1 MEFLGITGVE
11 DLLQD
16 EIRLTLESLM
26 NAGIKIWMLTG
37 DKVETAICIAISAG
51 LKSRMHEL
59 FTIKKIED
67 EKEITQ
73 KLEQF
78 HYMNNTVLVIDGSTL
93 EVILRKEELK
103 KLFYLASSKA
113 PSVICCRCSP
123 K

>member
-1 MEFLGITGVE
+1 
-11 DLLQD
+11 
-16 EIRLTLESLM
+16 
-26 NAGIKIWMLTG
+26 MLTG

-93 EVILRKEELK
+93 EVILRKEELR